1 MSNATPQSNARA
13 KAHALSDAAGTA
25 ALALLAL
32 LALPLLWSAAA
43 RLLALLRYPYPHDG
57 LEGTLLHEAR
67 LLWAGDQLYQPLTR
81 SRFVSAPYP
90 PLHPLLLGLA
100 DNIAGPHVFWGGRLL
115 SLTAAL
121 GVAALIVLIVRRAGG
136 TWLGG
141 LLGMSLFLSAPPVL
155 LWATRVKP
163 DLTALLWTA
172 LGLYLAVHL
181 TTDEHSEPRTKNR
194 EPVVW
199 RWFSVLGS
207 WFSPWFWVALCFVLA
222 FFTKQTDVMAPL
234 GTGLALLIGDLRA
247 FYGAGKRAGYIG
259 RLPMRWRTLIY
270 GLSYFALALGIW
282 ALLDLMTAG
291 QYTAHVWGLHRS
303 EWWSAALLGK
313 FVALL
318 MPYLPAIVLALLVLI
333 RAVQTRRALI
343 PACYAL
349 VVPISLLG
357 AGETGANH
365 NHLLEYLLALALSTG
380 IAAGWVAELL
390 RSANVREFPRIST
403 TNSSY
408 LRYSWIFSGAILVLL
423 ATQIGLA
430 YRPQQWYIGELAPDD
445 PPARYIAFIRATPGE
460 VLADDVGLLYAAGRP
475 LRYDDPSTMGP
486 AAISGV
492 WDQRGLLQEIAERRF
507 SAILLP
513 VNLDRSSVDA
523 TGRWTPEM
531 LAAIHGHYKLAFRD
545 TIFTYVPRP

>member
-380 IAAGWVAELL
+380 IAAGCVAELL
-390 RSANVREFPRIST
+390 RSANVPTGRSSGISANWRPMT
-403 TNSSY
+403 RPPATSPSSA
-408 LRYSWIFSGAILVLL
+408 R
-423 ATQIGLA
+423 
-430 YRPQQWYIGELAPDD
+430 
-445 PPARYIAFIRATPGE
+445 PPARCWPTMWGCCTQPVGRYATMIHRLWGRQQSAACGISVACSRRSPSAASARSYCPSTSIAAVSMRP
-460 VLADDVGLLYAAGRP
+460 AAGRP
-475 LRYDDPSTMGP
+475 RCWRLSTGIINWRSATRFLRM
-486 AAISGV
+486 
-492 WDQRGLLQEIAERRF
+492 
-507 SAILLP
+507 
-513 VNLDRSSVDA
+513 
-523 TGRWTPEM
+523 
-531 LAAIHGHYKLAFRD
+531 FR
-545 TIFTYVPRP
+545 VSE